1 VSPGAIAQQ
10 AAGVELRDVT
20 VNAQPDSVT
29 VLVKTSREPKYQ
41 AELMDHPYRLVVDF
55 DDTSYGWRKTPLS
68 VDAEPLKQIRGSQY
82 KRGVARVV
90 VELTRSVGYA
100 IREESNGLAIVIP
113 TGASARGAAEPVV
126 TAKPVAAKPA
136 ATPSAPKPQATAAL
150 AVKPEATTPKV
161 EATKPDPMK
170 VPDAPAP
177 KADAAAAPAL
187 PQVAQAPAPPAP
199 TAAPM
204 PAPVIQTP
212 PGGGPRLISLDFK
225 DADVVNLLRILA
237 AESGRNVV
245 IGEDVKGKM
254 SITLRNVPWDLALDT
269 VLEAKSLVKL
279 ERDNVM
285 RIVS

>member
-1 VSPGAIAQQ
+1 
-10 AAGVELRDVT
+10 
-20 VNAQPDSVT
+20 
-29 VLVKTSREPKYQ
+29 
-41 AELMDHPYRLVVDF
+41 MDHPYRLVVDF

-113 TGASARGAAEPVV
+113 TGTSARGSRAGGHGQAGRGQARRDAVGAQAASHGR
-126 TAKPVAAKPA
+126 ARG
-136 ATPSAPKPQATAAL
+136 
-150 AVKPEATTPKV
+150 EARGDHAEGRGH
-161 EATKPDPMK
+161 EARPDEGAGRTRAHRPT
-170 VPDAPAP
+170 
-177 KADAAAAPAL
+177 AAAAPAL
-187 PQVAQAPAPPAP
+187 PQVAQAPAPAP

-212 PGGGPRLISLDFK
+212 PGGGPRPASSLDFK

-245 IGEDVKGKM
+245 IGEDVRGQDVDHASQRAPGIWRSTRSSKPRA
-254 SITLRNVPWDLALDT
+254 S
-269 VLEAKSLVKL
+269 
-279 ERDNVM
+279 
-285 RIVS
+285 